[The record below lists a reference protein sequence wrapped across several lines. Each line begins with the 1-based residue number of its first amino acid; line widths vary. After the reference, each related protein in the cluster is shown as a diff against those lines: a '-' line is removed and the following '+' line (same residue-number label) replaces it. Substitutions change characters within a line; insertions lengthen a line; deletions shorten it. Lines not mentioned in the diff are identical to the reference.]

1 MTVIDLLLII
11 LILSAS
17 ALCIYLIFVLRN
29 LLKKVEAVSSDVHNF
44 IEKANPVLD
53 ELTSVSRR
61 ANKIVTEAE
70 NYWEEL
76 DRSIKKL
83 KEKVS
88 DIKNLN
94 FFHDAENPAK
104 DLIKNLKAFSKGI
117 STFWQAFKRN

>member
-17 ALCIYLIFVLRN
+17 ALAIYLIFS
-29 LLKKVEAVSSDVHNF
+29 LKILMTKVEAVSSDIHNF
-44 IEKANPVLD
+44 IEKANPVLQ
-53 ELTSVSRR
+53 ELADVSQR

-76 DRSIKKL
+76 DRSIKNV

-88 DIKNLN
+88 DIRNLN
-94 FFHDAENPAK
+94 FFRDAENPAK
-104 DLIKNLKAFSKGI
+104 DLIKNLKAFVKGF
-117 STFWQAFKRN
+117 SAFWQVFKRN

>member
-17 ALCIYLIFVLRN
+17 ALAIYLIFS
-29 LLKKVEAVSSDVHNF
+29 LKKLMTKVEAVTSDIHNF
-44 IEKANPVLD
+44 IEKANPVLE
-53 ELTSVSRR
+53 ELSDVSHR

-76 DRSIKKL
+76 DRSIKKV

-88 DIKNLN
+88 DIRSLN
-94 FFHDAENPAK
+94 FFRDTENPAN
-104 DLIKNLKAFSKGI
+104 DLIKNLKAFAKGF
-117 STFWQAFKRN
+117 SAFWQALKGN